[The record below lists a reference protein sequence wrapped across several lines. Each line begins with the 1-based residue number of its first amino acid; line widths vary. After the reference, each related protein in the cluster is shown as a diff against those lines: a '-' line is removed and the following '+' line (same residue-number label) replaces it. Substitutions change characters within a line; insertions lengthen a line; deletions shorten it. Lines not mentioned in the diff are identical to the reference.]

1 MFHVEHL
8 LPLGRPASHTR
19 IQPLMGIFRTWARF
33 AILASVLTPLA
44 VTSAF
49 ALPGEA
55 TAVIAHCGQP
65 TADSQGYS
73 PVTGLAQRDLIYSGT
88 ILHFE
93 PMENGWSFTTAWKG
107 HLPVSRKKLET
118 EMPCFRDAIQD
129 VSAHPAQIADPTI
142 TADKTVQ
149 QPGIHFGTGFLWLI
163 FFLAVILVI
172 FVALPSTRRRVGRR
186 VPVMERRK
194 PQLAS
199 MRFRRKR
206 STENPS
212 DF

>member
-1 MFHVEHL
+1 
-8 LPLGRPASHTR
+8 
-19 IQPLMGIFRTWARF
+19 MGILRTWVRF
-33 AILASVLTPLA
+33 TLLASALTPLA
-44 VTSAF
+44 AVSAF

-55 TAVIAHCGQP
+55 NAVIAHCGQP
-65 TADSQGYS
+65 TSDSQGVS
-73 PVTGLAQRDLIYSGT
+73 PVTGLSQRDLIYAGT

-93 PMENGWSFTTAWKG
+93 PMESGWSFTTAWKG
-107 HLPVSRKKLET
+107 HTPVSRTKLET
-118 EMPCFRDAIQD
+118 EMPCLSDALKEVAARPVQ
-129 VSAHPAQIADPTI
+129 VADPTI

-163 FFLAVILVI
+163 FLLAVILVV
-172 FVALPSTRRRVGRR
+172 FVALPSTRRRVNRR
-186 VPVMERRK
+186 VPVIERRK

-206 STENPS
+206 PTAKPV